1 MNSTEVFYSDL
12 KVGKY
17 YEKQILSKINKK
29 YPKAYIVQGYCKD
42 WDIYI
47 PELEFGV
54 EVKSDKKSLHTGNIV
69 IEIEFNNKLSALST
83 TKSKYWVIYDG
94 INYNWFLVDNI
105 KKCIKDNN
113 LIYREFIG
121 RGDVHS
127 KKAYL
132 IKKELIYKYKTK

>member
-17 YEKQILSKINKK
+17 YEKQILNKINKK
-29 YPKAYIVQGYCKD
+29 YPKAYIEKGYCKD

-47 PELEFGV
+47 PELEIGI
-54 EVKSDKKSLHTGNIV
+54 EVKSDKKSMHTGNIV

-105 KKCIKDNN
+105 KKCIKENN
-113 LIYREFIG
+113 LIYKEFIG
-121 RGDVHS
+121 RGDIHL

-132 IKKELIYKYKTK
+132 IKKELIYKYKEI